1 MVRIIIAGTRSFDN
15 YALLRKT
22 MCSLFGQVP
31 PSQMEIVSGHCPTGA
46 DSLGELFA
54 RRNNIRL
61 TLFPADW
68 AKYGKAAG
76 PIRNRQMAEYAA
88 SDGYCVI
95 FWDGKSRG
103 SRNMAA
109 EAKNAGL
116 KTKIVMYKEDHNCK
130 EQGCGR
136 KDSHAKENY

>member
-1 MVRIIIAGTRSFDN
+1 MIRIIIAGTRSFDN

-31 PSQMEIVSGHCPTGA
+31 PSQIEIISGHCPTGA

-54 RRNNIRL
+54 RRNGIRL

-68 AKYGKAAG
+68 TKYGKAAG
-76 PIRNRQMAEYAA
+76 PIRNKQMAEYAA
-88 SDGYCVI
+88 PDGYCVI
-95 FWDGKSRG
+95 FWDGNSRG
-103 SRNMAA
+103 SRNMVV

-116 KTKIVMYKEDHNCK
+116 KTEIVSPTAYA
-130 EQGCGR
+130 Q
-136 KDSHAKENY
+136 ALPWA